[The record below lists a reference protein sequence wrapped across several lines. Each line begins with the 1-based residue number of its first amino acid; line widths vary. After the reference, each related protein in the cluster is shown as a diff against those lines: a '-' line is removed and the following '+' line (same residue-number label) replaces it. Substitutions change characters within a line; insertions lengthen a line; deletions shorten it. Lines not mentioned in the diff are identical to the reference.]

1 MSVTHGSFSREQR
14 WLFPVACVLAVL
26 LVVAVFPFSSLWRQ
40 QTELDATSN
49 AIALLQQQSAN
60 LQRQAQAT
68 SSRSAA
74 LALARQ
80 QYQLVLPGQIL
91 IQILPGAGA
100 GASSALS
107 GDPGFQPLVSPQN
120 AQLGGLATPTLPTP
134 HAGSNF
140 LVRFFRTLEFWR

>member
-1 MSVTHGSFSREQR
+1 
-14 WLFPVACVLAVL
+14 
-26 LVVAVFPFSSLWRQ
+26 LWRQ

-49 AIALLQQQSAN
+49 AIALLHQQSAN
-60 LQRQAQAT
+60 LQRQAEAT

-80 QYQLVLPGQIL
+80 QYQLVLPGQSL

-100 GASSALS
+100 SSSAQS

-120 AQLGGLATPTLPTP
+120 AGLGGFEAPTTTRVK
-134 HAGSNF
+134 AGSNF
-140 LVRFFRTLEFWR
+140 LVRFVRTLEFWR

>member
-1 MSVTHGSFSREQR
+1 M
-14 WLFPVACVLAVL
+14 L
-26 LVVAVFPFSSLWRQ
+26 LVVAVFPLSSLWRQ

-80 QYQLVLPGQIL
+80 QYQLVLPGQSL
-91 IQILPGAGA
+91 IQILPGA

-120 AQLGGLATPTLPTP
+120 AQLGGLVAPTVATP

-140 LVRFFRTLEFWR
+140 LVRFVRTLEFWR